1 MSINLEVQRELL
13 AGSDEKGGM
22 SSSRKRMLSDSL
34 MSMFI
39 MVARIALNHKLG
51 RIFWH
56 SMGICKSEAPCFR
69 RKLSMC
75 RDTLVT
81 SESRECSGGACEIAV
96 SELLSDV
103 EGWIIIASI

>member
-1 MSINLEVQRELL
+1 MSKDPEVQSELLDLLRRGVCRLLGKGCCRILMSI
-13 AGSDEKGGM
+13 
-22 SSSRKRMLSDSL
+22 
-34 MSMFI
+34 FI
-39 MVARIALNHKLG
+39 MVALIALNHKLG

-56 SMGICKSEAPCFR
+56 SVGICKSEAPCFR
-69 RKLSMC
+69 RKLSTC

-81 SESRECSGGACEIAV
+81 SESRECSGGACEVAA